1 MKTLYVLKSKPDSIV
16 KNLMDH
22 ISKEEEFKSTA
33 LYKEKVDWSQLV
45 DDIFAYDKVICW
57 W

>member
-1 MKTLYVLKSKPDSIV
+1 MKILYVLKSKPDSIV
-16 KNLMDH
+16 KKLMDH
-22 ISKEEEFKSTA
+22 ISKEKEFKCTA

>member
-1 MKTLYVLKSKPDSIV
+1 MKILYVLKSEPDSIV
-16 KNLMDH
+16 KKLMDH

-33 LYKEKVDWSQLV
+33 LYKENVDWSQLV